1 MNISQPLPMG
11 QTSFPNAYVIVTG
24 HGRSGSNMLL
34 DIINEHSSTLCR
46 NEPDAMENSPMR
58 GLPDGFFDG
67 DMGPGF
73 AESFHDAL
81 NQAMLRTS
89 VRDHFA
95 LKDKIW
101 FRSASRA
108 WLGQELVR
116 NKHTR
121 RILAAVAPDF
131 RADEWPVPSF
141 YMDHSMLSQVLPVFK
156 ILLIS
161 GWIAQ
166 SHARHPGQKVL
177 HILREPASFLRSWYN
192 RYIQR
197 HTSGVE
203 QVYATNCETLPRILA
218 HFDVVSECGAQFS
231 MENLIETELWRW
243 RYMNELPLQTIGDSE
258 RYKLVGFRDV
268 SARGQ
273 DTIRDIYAFCGLDLE
288 DATWERIE
296 GLSNRMFPKTNT
308 RPFEGLDVQSIIDR
322 VLDGSLL
329 RPHLPDA

>member
-1 MNISQPLPMG
+1 MQTSDPLPNG
-11 QTSFPNAYVIVTG
+11 YVIVTG

-34 DIINEHSSTLCR
+34 DILNEHPRTLCR

-58 GLPDGFFDG
+58 ALPDGFFDG

-73 AESFHDAL
+73 PDAL
-81 NQAMLRTS
+81 RDTLTSAMLRTS
-89 VRDHFA
+89 VRDHFG

-101 FRSASRA
+101 FRSTLRA
-108 WLGQELVR
+108 RLGQELVR

-121 RILAAVAPDF
+121 RILAAFASDL
-131 RADEWPVPSF
+131 RSDEWSVPAF
-141 YMDHSMLSQVLPVFK
+141 YMDRSALDRVLPVFK

-161 GWIAQ
+161 GWIVQ

-177 HILREPASFLRSWYN
+177 HILREPASFLQSWYN

-203 QVYATNCETLPRILA
+203 QVYATNCTTLPQILA
-218 HFDVVSECGAQFS
+218 HFGARSDCDNGFS
-231 MENLIETELWRW
+231 LENLIETELWRW
-243 RYMNELPLQTIGDSE
+243 RYMNELPLQTIGTSE
-258 RYKLVGFRDV
+258 RYKLVGFQDV

-273 DTIRDIYAFCGLDLE
+273 DTIRDIYAFCGLDLDDVTWGRI
-288 DATWERIE
+288 DALT
-296 GLSNRMFPKTNT
+296 NRMFPKTST

-322 VLDGSLL
+322 VLHGSLL
-329 RPHLPDA
+329 CAPLARD